1 MPLIPEEP
9 QIHESAQG
17 PRVTPASGRTAP
29 TPRPVPGPRPAASPR
44 PGRPGPARPMPPAQ
58 RTPRDPGAKPAPSA
72 PAAASAVT
80 ASAVTA
86 PVATASGVTAPGAT
100 ASGVVAPA
108 VPADRVPVSSVP
120 QIQLIPASAEGALDA
135 AEEAVDLLLDSG
147 RAPGDVLV
155 VTTGDPHPWA
165 THELSFGEAAY
176 WAQHDAGDDVFYAD
190 SAALSRAA
198 SRPVVVVAVN
208 GGSEE
213 AALAALPTAVTRAG
227 TLLIVCGDPQRI
239 NSMLGAGV

>member
-17 PRVTPASGRTAP
+17 PRATPASGRTAP
-29 TPRPVPGPRPAASPR
+29 TPRPVPGPRPAAPSR
-44 PGRPGPARPMPPAQ
+44 PGRPGPPRPTPPVQ
-58 RTPRDPGAKPAPSA
+58 RTPRDGAPAKPGPSGPAA
-72 PAAASAVT
+72 PAAT
-80 ASAVTA
+80 
-86 PVATASGVTAPGAT
+86 PAT
-100 ASGVVAPA
+100 
-108 VPADRVPVSSVP
+108 P

-155 VTTGDPHPWA
+155 LTTGSQHPWA
-165 THELSFGEAAY
+165 EHELSFGEASY

-190 SAALSRAA
+190 AATASRAA

-208 GGSEE
+208 GGPAS
-213 AALAALPTAVTRAG
+213 AAAAALPLAHARAG
-227 TLLIVCGDPQRI
+227 ALLIVCGDPQQI
-239 NSMLGAGV
+239 NSVLGAGV